1 MDFGFLDGV
10 KVALFV
16 MLLVFAVMLL
26 VFAMLAVIYGLIR
39 LASVLIVRLTQK

>member
-16 MLLVFAVMLL
+16 MLLVFAL
-26 VFAMLAVIYGLIR
+26 LAVIYGLIR